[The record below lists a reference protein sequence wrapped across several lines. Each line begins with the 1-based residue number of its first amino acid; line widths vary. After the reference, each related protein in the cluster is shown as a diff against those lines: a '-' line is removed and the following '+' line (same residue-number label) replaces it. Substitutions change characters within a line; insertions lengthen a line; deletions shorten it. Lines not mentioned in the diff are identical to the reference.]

1 MGRPARRPFVWPGA
15 PVLALALLLAPAAA
29 VARVPVQDYEV
40 TATHPH
46 DPTAFTEGLFVRDG
60 ALFES
65 TGLYPSF
72 IRQVDLETGA
82 VVRQRDLPT
91 VYFGEGVAAIGER
104 LFSLTWRNHLGF
116 VWRLDDFSA
125 LGAFSYPGEGWG
137 LTTDGR
143 RLVMSDGTDQIRF
156 IDPDTFAE
164 TGRIA
169 VTADGRPLD
178 QINELEWVDGE
189 ILANIWQDSRIARID
204 PETGVVRAFI
214 DLDRLAPTGPEVDP
228 NDDVA
233 NGVAWDAATR
243 RLYVTGKRWPHL
255 YEIRL
260 KPLAAAGQ

>member
-1 MGRPARRPFVWPGA
+1 MTRPATRSAAWPGVLVSG
-15 PVLALALLLAPAAA
+15 VLALTAGATA
-29 VARVPVQDYEV
+29 ARVPDQAYEV
-40 TATHPH
+40 VAAYPH
-46 DPTAFTEGLFVRDG
+46 DPTAFTEGLFVKDG
-60 ALFES
+60 ALYES

-72 IRQVDLETGA
+72 IRQVRLETGE
-82 VVRQRDLPT
+82 VLRQRDLPT
-91 VYFGEGVAAIGER
+91 VYFGEGVAAIGDR
-104 LFSLTWRNHLGF
+104 LYSLTWRNHLGF
-116 VWRLDDFSA
+116 VWTLGDFTPV
-125 LGAFSYPGEGWG
+125 GAFSYAGEGWG

-156 IDPDTFAE
+156 IDPVTFAE

-204 PETGVVRAFI
+204 PETGRVRAFI
-214 DLDRLAPTGPEVDP
+214 DLAALAPQGSDIDP

-233 NGVAWDAATR
+233 NGVAWDAENR
-243 RLYVTGKRWPHL
+243 RLFVTGKRWPRL

-260 KPLAAAGQ
+260 KPMDGPGR

>member
-1 MGRPARRPFVWPGA
+1 MTRPATRSAAWPGVLVSG
-15 PVLALALLLAPAAA
+15 VLALTAGPTA
-29 VARVPVQDYEV
+29 ARVPDQAFEIVAAY
-40 TATHPH
+40 PH
-46 DPTAFTEGLFVRDG
+46 DPTAFTEGLFVKDG
-60 ALFES
+60 ALYES

-72 IRQVDLETGA
+72 IRQVRLETGE
-82 VVRQRDLPT
+82 VLRQRDLPT
-91 VYFGEGVAAIGER
+91 VYFGEGVAAIGDR
-104 LFSLTWRNHLGF
+104 LYSLTWRNHLGF
-116 VWRLDDFSA
+116 VWTLGDFTPV
-125 LGAFSYPGEGWG
+125 GAFSYAGEGWG

-156 IDPDTFAE
+156 IDPVTFAE

-204 PETGVVRAFI
+204 PETGRVRAFI
-214 DLDRLAPTGPEVDP
+214 DLAALAPAGPDIDP

-233 NGVAWDAATR
+233 NGVAWDAENR
-243 RLYVTGKRWPHL
+243 RLFVTGKRWPRL

-260 KPLAAAGQ
+260 KPMDGPGR